1 MCDGDPLEALKG
13 LVSAMEQQSGLC
25 RELLDL
31 AKLQRGRI
39 EELEEAWASLTLE
52 VGRLSRRSRLVVN
65 MKAASLTSTCQKCGA
80 EFASEAGPM
89 LCGPCWCEL
98 GKPERYL
105 TPTA

>member
-1 MCDGDPLEALKG
+1 VHDDDPLEALKS

-31 AKLQRGRI
+31 AKLQGGKI
-39 EELEEAWASLTLE
+39 AELEEAWASLTLE

-80 EFASEAGPM
+80 EFATEAGPM

-105 TPTA
+105 TPTV